1 MKKQLLTVLLAL
13 ICVSGFAQTAV
24 WIEQN
29 SGFVPVSSGVRYVS
43 TVDSN
48 IVWICAY
55 DGSGGGANRQD
66 FSRTIDGGLTWTS
79 GTIPV
84 PASYDWSMIHGVS
97 ADTAFAVFYDANATT
112 GGGIWRTV
120 DGGAT
125 WTQCGVGTMYVTGAS
140 FPNVVHFWNNL
151 EGWAM
156 GDPLGGYYEL
166 YTTNDGGNTWTRTPQ
181 ANIPAPLSGEYGI
194 VGHYNVIGDNVWF
207 DTQKGRVYRSHD
219 RGQTWQVSAT
229 GITVPTNGAIDIAFY
244 SETNG
249 IARLYSAAGVNTVRT
264 TSDSGATWA
273 PLTVTGNFWGSDV
286 QYVPGTASK
295 LVSTGAATGLTGSS
309 YSDDGGA
316 TWVDIETG
324 TQRTALGV
332 YDSTH
337 MWTGGF
343 TVSPTQGGIYKY
355 TIIAPVTCGD
365 ANISPGIT
373 AATDTFLCEGDT
385 TIITATGVYAPTVGD
400 FAGVSWIISNAD
412 ITGVSD
418 PLNDPSLVTTY
429 TFAFPAPTTFGV
441 AFINDNAFI
450 GSLTPYGVYYWTPVV
465 FGNATGSAPQF
476 LQDLI
481 LDPLCTY
488 TGTSIAI
495 EVLPPGDPLCSTS
508 GINSLN
514 SELANLSVSQVSEN
528 TMNLRFTA
536 ERSGKLSVEIVDITG
551 RNVFSSENLIAA
563 KGINNTQLNVVL
575 PAGTYVV
582 KTEINGVVAT
592 AKFVKQ

>member
-1 MKKQLLTVLLAL
+1 
-13 ICVSGFAQTAV
+13 
-24 WIEQN
+24 
-29 SGFVPVSSGVRYVS
+29 
-43 TVDSN
+43 
-48 IVWICAY
+48 VWICAY

-66 FSRTIDGGLTWTS
+66 FSRTTDGGATWTS

-125 WTQCGVGTMYVTGAS
+125 WTQCGVGTMYPTGAS

-151 EGWAM
+151 DGFAM
-156 GDPLGGYYEL
+156 GDPLGGYYEIF
-166 YTTNDGGNTWTRTPQ
+166 TTNDGGDTWTRVPQ

-194 VGHYNVIGDNVWF
+194 VGHYSVIGDNVWF

-219 RGQTWQVSAT
+219 RGLTWQVSAT

-244 SETNG
+244 SETSG
-249 IARLYSAAGVNTVRT
+249 IARLYSAAGVNTVKT
-264 TSDSGATWA
+264 TSDSGATWTT
-273 PLTVTGNFWGSDV
+273 LTPTGNFWGSDV
-286 QYVPGTASK
+286 KYVPGTASK

-324 TQRTALGV
+324 TQRTALGI

-343 TVSPTQGGIYKY
+343 TASATQGGIYKY
-355 TIIAPVTCGD
+355 TIIAPVSCGD

-385 TIITATGVYAPTVGD
+385 TIITASGIYAPTIGD

-412 ITGVSD
+412 ITGNSD

-429 TFAFPAPTTFGV
+429 TFAFPAPATFGV

-450 GSLTPYGVYYWTPVV
+450 GSLTPYGTYYWTPVV

-495 EVLPPGDPLCSTS
+495 EVLPPGDPLCSTAAIS
-508 GINSLN
+508 ELNGTSLN
-514 SELANLSVSQVSEN
+514 LTVSQVSDN
-528 TMNLRFTA
+528 AMNLRFTT
-536 ERSGKLSVEIVDITG
+536 ERSGKLSVEIFDITG
-551 RNVFSSENLIAA
+551 RNVFSNENLFAA
-563 KGINNTQLNVVL
+563 KGINNTQLNVSL
-575 PAGTYVV
+575 PSGTYMV
-582 KTEINGVVAT
+582 KTEVNGVVAT
-592 AKFVKQ
+592 AKFIKQ